1 MNKVI
6 LIGRATKDFELRYTP
21 NGTAVANGTIAVD
34 RPYQKDKEKEADFIN
49 LVAWRQT
56 AETAANYIRK
66 GHKFGLEG
74 SLQVRSY
81 EKDGQKRY
89 VTEVLVERVEF
100 LESKNANHTSNNSS
114 ENANQS
120 RNSDPFSDSKPID
133 ISDDDLPF

>member
-21 NGTAVANGTIAVD
+21 NGVAVANGTIAVD
-34 RPYQKDKEKEADFIN
+34 RPYQKDREKESDFIN

-56 AETAANYIRK
+56 AASYIRK

-89 VTEVLVERVEF
+89 ITEVLVERVEF
-100 LESKNANHTSNNSS
+100 LESKSNGNANPTP
-114 ENANQS
+114 
-120 RNSDPFSDSKPID
+120 RSDDKVFPDDKPID
-133 ISDDDLPF
+133 INDDDFPF

>member
-6 LIGRATKDFELRYTP
+6 LIGRAAKDWELRYTP
-21 NGTAVANGTIAVD
+21 NGVAVANGTIAVD
-34 RPYQKDKEKEADFIN
+34 RPYQKDKEKESDFIN

-66 GHKFGLEG
+66 GHRFGLEG
-74 SLQVRSY
+74 SIQVRTY

-100 LESKNANHTSNNSS
+100 LESKSNSNT
-114 ENANQS
+114 NTPP
-120 RNSDPFSDSKPID
+120 RSDDKVFPDDKPID
-133 ISDDDLPF
+133 INDDGLPF